1 MVKIGVQSLNYKRDG
16 GKTNVLL
23 NSKIVDKF
31 LTFFFSDLYMREKV
45 DGNNAGSKFNLLLYT
60 GLER

>member
-1 MVKIGVQSLNYKRDG
+1 MGKKVMYYLILNRWKVS
-16 GKTNVLL
+16 N
-23 NSKIVDKF
+23 I
-31 LTFFFSDLYMREKV
+31 FFSSDLYMREKV